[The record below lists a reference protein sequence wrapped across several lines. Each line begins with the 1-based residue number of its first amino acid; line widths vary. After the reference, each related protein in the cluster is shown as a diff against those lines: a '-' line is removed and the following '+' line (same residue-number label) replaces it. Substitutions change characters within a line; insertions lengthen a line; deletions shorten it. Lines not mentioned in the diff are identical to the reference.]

1 MNFYESLGIRE
12 QEKIDYV
19 FEMVKSLDMIPKRF
33 FKHLEGTDGLFE
45 IRVELESNIF
55 RVLCFFDEGRLV
67 VVINSFQKKSQKT
80 PKQELELAIKLKKN
94 ISLTRK
100 QVNNMEEIQNSE
112 NKINSWDNH
121 IDKKYGERG
130 TPTRTAFEM
139 KANTFIIGE
148 LLKEERAKAK
158 MTQAQLAEK
167 TGTKKS
173 YISRIENGRAD
184 IQLSTLFRI
193 IVQGFNR
200 KLELSIQ

>member
-55 RVLCFFDEGRLV
+55 RVFCFFDEGRLV

-193 IVQGFNR
+193 IEQGFNR

>member
-1 MNFYESLGIRE
+1 
-12 QEKIDYV
+12 
-19 FEMVKSLDMIPKRF
+19 
-33 FKHLEGTDGLFE
+33 
-45 IRVELESNIF
+45 
-55 RVLCFFDEGRLV
+55 
-67 VVINSFQKKSQKT
+67 
-80 PKQELELAIKLKKN
+80 
-94 ISLTRK
+94 
-100 QVNNMEEIQNSE
+100 MEEYQNSE
-112 NKINSWDNH
+112 NKITSWDSH

-130 TPTRTAFEM
+130 TPTRTEFEM

-193 IVQGFNR
+193 IEQGFNR

>member
-193 IVQGFNR
+193 IEQGFNR

>member
-1 MNFYESLGIRE
+1 
-12 QEKIDYV
+12 
-19 FEMVKSLDMIPKRF
+19 
-33 FKHLEGTDGLFE
+33 
-45 IRVELESNIF
+45 
-55 RVLCFFDEGRLV
+55 
-67 VVINSFQKKSQKT
+67 
-80 PKQELELAIKLKKN
+80 
-94 ISLTRK
+94 
-100 QVNNMEEIQNSE
+100 MEEIQNSE

-193 IVQGFNR
+193 IEQGFNR

>member
-1 MNFYESLGIRE
+1 
-12 QEKIDYV
+12 
-19 FEMVKSLDMIPKRF
+19 
-33 FKHLEGTDGLFE
+33 
-45 IRVELESNIF
+45 
-55 RVLCFFDEGRLV
+55 
-67 VVINSFQKKSQKT
+67 
-80 PKQELELAIKLKKN
+80 
-94 ISLTRK
+94 
-100 QVNNMEEIQNSE
+100 MEEIQNSE

-130 TPTRTAFEM
+130 TPTRTDFEM

-193 IVQGFNR
+193 IEQGFNR